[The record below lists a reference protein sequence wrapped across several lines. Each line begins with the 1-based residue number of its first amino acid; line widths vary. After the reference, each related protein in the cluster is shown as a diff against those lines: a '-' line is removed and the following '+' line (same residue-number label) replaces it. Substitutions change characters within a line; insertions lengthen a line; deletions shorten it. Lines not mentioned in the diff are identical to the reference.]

1 MRRLAATLCALTLF
15 FLVSGCAPK
24 PAPGPIGP
32 PPVCQ
37 KYPNNPANVAVQM
50 SIQQAFGPYGQA
62 VVDQAGRVACCESGW
77 GPQAVNGQYLG
88 LFQTG
93 SNGYAT
99 IRFYSGG
106 AFLPFDPFVNAQT
119 ARDFYVTRGRT
130 WSAFS
135 CRP

>member
-1 MRRLAATLCALTLF
+1 MKRLAVLALFALAA
-15 FLVSGCAPK
+15 CAPR
-24 PAPGPIGP
+24 PAAGPTYRP
-32 PPVCQ
+32 PPVCW
-37 KYPNNPANVAVQM
+37 KYPNNPANVAVQL